1 MEIASGAVAADAD
14 AAADADGAALVP
26 LWKCILKKS
35 ARAFVIL
42 ILWIFSS
49 FFLPFPFHVAN
60 MLPHAT
66 KRPRL
71 DSKKCFL
78 IENVPSQLRL
88 LIVGVAGPGNSSRNG
103 KRRHLSNREAQL
115 LQL

>member
-14 AAADADGAALVP
+14 AAADADGAAALVA

-49 FFLPFPFHVAN
+49 FFLPFPFHVATN

-71 DSKKCFL
+71 GSKKCFL

-88 LIVGVAGPGNSSRNG
+88 LIVGVAGPEEGT
-103 KRRHLSNREAQL
+103 
-115 LQL
+115 